1 MNRPRSRR
9 MRPLAA
15 AVIALSG
22 VTLLGGCETILKDAF
37 VTGTTTYLFTGLLPA
52 LLPTDTESD
61 DSGQA

>member
-1 MNRPRSRR
+1 M
-9 MRPLAA
+9 A
-15 AVIALSG
+15 AVIALGG

-37 VTGTTTYLFTGLLPA
+37 VTGTTTYLFTGFLPS